1 MSASTDT
8 RSAATAAGPP
18 ARPAPGRTREPRGLT
33 GGPAARGFTLVE
45 LMIVVAIVGLLGAM
59 VVPAVESVSGADAR
73 KAAGELAGAMRY
85 MFDTAALRHATC
97 RLALD
102 LDKRA
107 WRAECAP
114 GPAGAAADPERE
126 EEDAKRLAERFPD
139 EEDPGV
145 RRLLARTA
153 FGRFEDRLVKERELP
168 GKAGFGPVHV
178 EGRRDAVEAGTAY
191 IYFFPG
197 GQAQRAWV
205 PVIDGSNR
213 FTVVVEPFTGR
224 ARVVPGLV
232 EVKE

>member
-1 MSASTDT
+1 MRAT
-8 RSAATAAGPP
+8 RQTP
-18 ARPAPGRTREPRGLT
+18 
-33 GGPAARGFTLVE
+33 GPAAPGFTLVE

-114 GPAGAAADPERE
+114 GAATVAADPARE
-126 EEDAKRLAERFPD
+126 KEDAARLAERFPD
-139 EEDPGV
+139 EQDPEV
-145 RRLLARTA
+145 RRLLARTT
-153 FGRFEDRLVKERELP
+153 FGRFEDRLVKERALP
-168 GKAGFGPVHV
+168 GKTGFGPVHV
-178 EGRRDAVEAGTAY
+178 EGRRGAIEEGTAY
-191 IYFFPG
+191 VYFFPG

-205 PVIDGSNR
+205 SVVDGSNR
-213 FTVVVEPFTGR
+213 YTVVVEPFTGR

-232 EVKE
+232 EVRE